1 MTAQASDSI
10 TYNNKR
16 SGMDTEPLRDYIP
29 KLNLP
34 HRFVARS
41 TFCWRGY
48 FAEWAV
54 DHDKLFLVG
63 FRGWILDYLE
73 VGMDYIFPG
82 EDVVFAHWYTGTI
95 RTRLGE
101 MVAYI
106 HGGYDSTYEGY
117 VALKFENG
125 ILISATEKWL
135 TPEEIEKAQRDADE
149 SMQDF

>member
-34 HRFVARS
+34 HRFIGPT
-41 TFCWRGY
+41 TFCNRGY
-48 FAEWAV
+48 VAKWAV
-54 DHDKLFLVG
+54 DNNKLFLVG
-63 FRGWILDYLE
+63 FKGWILDYLE

-82 EDVVFAHWYTGTI
+82 EDVVFANWYTGTI

-135 TPEEIEKAQRDADE
+135 TPEEILKAQHDADN

>member
-1 MTAQASDSI
+1 MTAQASDSF

-16 SGMDTEPLRDYIP
+16 SGMDTEPLRDYL
-29 KLNLP
+29 KELDLP
-34 HRFVARS
+34 HRFVART

-54 DHDKLFLVG
+54 DNNKLFLVG
-63 FRGWILDYLE
+63 FKGWILDNLE
-73 VGMDYIFPG
+73 VDMDYIFPG

-135 TPEEIEKAQRDADE
+135 TPEEILAAQRHADE
-149 SMQDF
+149 SMRDF

>member
-10 TYNNKR
+10 TYKNER
-16 SGMDTEPLRDYIP
+16 RGITTEPLRDFIE

-34 HRFVARS
+34 HPFFAPT

-48 FAEWAV
+48 IAHWAV
-54 DHDKLFLVG
+54 DNNKLFLNG
-63 FRGWILDYLE
+63 FKGWILDSIV

-82 EDVVFAHWYTGTI
+82 EDVVFAHWYSGEI
-95 RTRLGE
+95 RMRLGE

-117 VALKFENG
+117 RSFTFEKG
-125 ILISATEKWL
+125 ILVSVTEKWL
-135 TPEEIEKAQRDADE
+135 TAEEILAAQRHADE
-149 SMQDF
+149 SMRDF

>member
-1 MTAQASDSI
+1 MTAQASDSLP
-10 TYNNKR
+10 YHNKR

-29 KLNLP
+29 ELNLP
-34 HRFVARS
+34 HRFVART
-41 TFCWRGY
+41 TFYWRGY
-48 FAEWAV
+48 FADWAV
-54 DHDKLFLVG
+54 DNNKLFLVG
-63 FRGWILDYLE
+63 FKGWILDNLE

-95 RTRLGE
+95 RTRLGK

-117 VALKFENG
+117 RALKFEKG

-135 TPEEIEKAQRDADE
+135 TPEEIIAAQRHADE
-149 SMQDF
+149 SMRDF

>member
-1 MTAQASDSI
+1 
-10 TYNNKR
+10 
-16 SGMDTEPLRDYIP
+16 MDTEPLRDYVAE
-29 KLNLP
+29 LNLP
-34 HRFVARS
+34 HRFIAPT
-41 TFCWRGY
+41 TFCNRGY
-48 FAEWAV
+48 VAKWAV
-54 DHDKLFLVG
+54 DNNKLFLVG
-63 FRGWILDYLE
+63 FKGWILDYME

-82 EDVVFAHWYTGTI
+82 EDVVFVHWNTGTI

-135 TPEEIEKAQRDADE
+135 TPEEILKAQHDADN